1 MKTGLIQNY
10 GRNNMEEMI
19 KKILSENIDKSNVS
33 VEGSEAKYTVKV
45 VSDIFLNKT
54 IIERHKVVY
63 ALLDKYIKS
72 GEIHALTIK
81 ASTVNE
87 TK

>member
-1 MKTGLIQNY
+1 
-10 GRNNMEEMI
+10 MEEII
-19 KKILSENIDKSNVS
+19 KNILSESINESEVS

-45 VSDIFLNKT
+45 VSDIFKDKT

-81 ASTVNE
+81 ASTINE

>member
-1 MKTGLIQNY
+1 
-10 GRNNMEEMI
+10 MEETI
-19 KKILSENIDKSNVS
+19 KNILSESIDKSEVS

-45 VSDIFLNKT
+45 VSDIFIDKT
-54 IIERHKVVY
+54 VIERHKVVY

-81 ASTVNE
+81 ASTINE